1 MLKTTAIGLALT
13 TVLSLA
19 ALTPAL
25 ADIPACMSR
34 PNADTC
40 PTMGAPTPSNAS
52 QQTAPKYLRHTHYR
66 YEPAQKQKKG

>member
-40 PTMGAPTPSNAS
+40 TTMGAPTPSAS

-66 YEPAQKQKKG
+66 YEPAQKQKKA

>member
-40 PTMGAPTPSNAS
+40 PTMGAPTPSAS

-66 YEPAQKQKKG
+66 YEPLQKQKKA